1 MSSFWLKGLQSKQNV
16 TENDL
21 NKRNSKQGNKKTMEQ
36 STCASNMKLLV
47 LSTKVVKAN
56 IKESKLTWNRNN
68 LNFKKSMIEI
78 SFPRRKSSYFCESL
92 YLRFLTWL
100 WICLSNK
107 VICHLRLHVKGYYW
121 KGITT
126 KCNIIPGF

>member
-56 IKESKLTWNRNN
+56 IKESNWLEIERIWILKKVW
-68 LNFKKSMIEI
+68 LNFPFREEKSLI
-78 SFPRRKSSYFCESL
+78 SARASTLDFWHGF
-92 YLRFLTWL
+92 
-100 WICLSNK
+100 ICLSKK
-107 VICHLRLHVKGYYW
+107 VICHQGPHVKGYYW

-126 KCNIIPGF
+126 KCNMISGF

>member
-100 WICLSNK
+100 WICLSKK
-107 VICHLRLHVKGYYW
+107 VICHQGPHVKGYYW
-121 KGITT
+121 EGITT
-126 KCNIIPGF
+126 KCNIISGF